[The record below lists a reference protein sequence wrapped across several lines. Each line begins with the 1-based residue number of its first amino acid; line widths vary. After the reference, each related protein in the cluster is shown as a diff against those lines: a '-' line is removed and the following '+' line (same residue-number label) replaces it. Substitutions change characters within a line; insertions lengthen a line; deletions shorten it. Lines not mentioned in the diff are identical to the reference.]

1 MRKVLFI
8 SPHLDD
14 VVFSCAARIVRE
26 VGAGAKV
33 TVATVFSHARP
44 RSESWGEYV
53 MRREEDRQALRLLG
67 AKPVWLGLFDAPSR
81 NPFYNS
87 FRRIILETAPGDI
100 DHVLAVR
107 TKISQ
112 LLNEL
117 TPDAFYLPLGVGAHI
132 DHRLVFVAASSL
144 ATTCPCYFYE
154 DLPYAMVRHSVSSRF
169 QQIQAAPSGE
179 GGSREFSSASNGV
192 RQREFLKS
200 FRSAP
205 YVTHYLPRGGQ
216 RRDCEAQLCE
226 NLAAA
231 PKTHRWLER
240 ETEMAP
246 DLDQNRILPALYAYR
261 SQARLFLG
269 NRTQLRDA
277 CRSRARWFGFGGW
290 RIEHFWKPLKN
301 FEQFNDSNL

>member
-14 VVFSCAARIVRE
+14 VVFSCAARILRE

-53 MRREEDRQALRLLG
+53 MRREEDRHALRLLG
-67 AKPVWLGLFDAPSR
+67 AKPVWLGLFDAPCR

-87 FRRIILETAPGDI
+87 FRRIILETAPGDSENVQI
-100 DHVLAVR
+100 IR
-107 TKISQ
+107 TKINQ
-112 LLNEL
+112 LLSEL
-117 TPDAFYLPLGVGAHI
+117 TPDALYLPLGVGTHI
-132 DHRLVFVAASSL
+132 DHRLVFAACSSL
-144 ATTCPCYFYE
+144 ATTCPRYYYE
-154 DLPYAMVRHSVSSRF
+154 DLPYAMVRYSVSSRF
-169 QQIQAAPSGE
+169 QQIQAAPSSE
-179 GGSREFSSASNGV
+179 GGNPEFSSASNAV
-192 RQREFLKS
+192 RQRKFLKS
-200 FRSAP
+200 FRSAA
-205 YVTHYLPRGGQ
+205 YVTRYLPRGGE
-216 RRDCEAQLCE
+216 RRDCEARLCE
-226 NLAAA
+226 NLAAS
-231 PKTHRWLER
+231 PKINRWLER

-246 DLDQNRILPALYAYR
+246 ALDQNRILPALYAYR